1 MEIFSTIFRME
12 MARKITGTDI
22 FIYGQYT
29 YTQQRIMDEN
39 RSKRTCR
46 STYEKNTT
54 SAHAVSLNLHFDR
67 MMAAVIYKKIM
78 NDPAYHSMPLS
89 KKFSLFLLFHRSFAY
104 SSTPA
109 PEYKMAQYQNEK
121 KGTSVIIRQSHRPII
136 LFQML

>member
-1 MEIFSTIFRME
+1 ME

-78 NDPAYHSMPLS
+78 YDPAYHSVPLS
-89 KKFSLFLLFHRSFAY
+89 KKKFSLFLLFHIAVLHQNIKW
-104 SSTPA
+104 PNI
-109 PEYKMAQYQNEK
+109 KMRKRE
-121 KGTSVIIRQSHRPII
+121 HP
-136 LFQML
+136 

>member
-46 STYEKNTT
+46 STYEKKYNIRTC
-54 SAHAVSLNLHFDR
+54 SL
-67 MMAAVIYKKIM
+67 
-78 NDPAYHSMPLS
+78 
-89 KKFSLFLLFHRSFAY
+89 
-104 SSTPA
+104 T
-109 PEYKMAQYQNEK
+109 
-121 KGTSVIIRQSHRPII
+121 QSP
-136 LFQML
+136 F